1 MEKRKA
7 FRQKSMDRISSP
19 EQLQDYMRV
28 TNPGVWM
35 VLAAVIV
42 LLAGIFAATFF
53 GRLESTYTARAKIQ
67 DGKAVL
73 LVEGSAAEEVD
84 EGMALRIK
92 NQKGTIEDVYWVA
105 QDTVEAVARINLP
118 DGTYDAEIVME
129 VISPI
134 SFLTN

>member
-1 MEKRKA
+1 METRKA
-7 FRQKSMDRISSP
+7 FRRKSIDRISSP

-35 VLAAVIV
+35 VLTAVII
-42 LLAGIFAATFF
+42 LLAGIFVTTVF
-53 GRLESTYTARAKIQ
+53 GKLESTYTTRAKIQ

-73 LVEGSAAEEVD
+73 LIEGNAADEVD
-84 EGMALRIK
+84 EGMTLRIK
-92 NQKGTIEDVYWVA
+92 NREGKIEDVYWVA
-105 QDTVEAVARINLP
+105 ENTVEVDAKIDLP
-118 DGTYDAEIVME
+118 DGNYDAEIVME